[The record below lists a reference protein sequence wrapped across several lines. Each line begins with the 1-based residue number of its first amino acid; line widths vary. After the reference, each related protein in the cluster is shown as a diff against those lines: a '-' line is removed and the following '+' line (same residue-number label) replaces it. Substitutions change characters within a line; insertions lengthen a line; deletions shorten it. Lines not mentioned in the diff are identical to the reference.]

1 MVEGRI
7 RCIKGG
13 RIVLEHGI
21 LSDSV
26 LIFGDTI
33 LSVADE
39 KDFFRRYAAPDME
52 IIDAE
57 GNYVSPGFIDIHTHG
72 AGGRDTMDSR
82 VSELQEIACSVAR
95 SGVTGFLPTTISMGW
110 GHITR
115 ALDSIRT
122 AMTQPPLGAR
132 ILGAHLEGPF
142 INPHYAGAHRKEYV
156 KKPELDRIIHY
167 QDVLRIIT
175 VAPETDPE
183 FSWLRQMKDRT
194 NIVLSMGHTEA
205 DYETAAAAIKAGIS
219 GATHLFNAMPPIH
232 HRRPGPVVAI
242 LNSGIFFELIAD
254 TRHVHPAM
262 FPLLLGAS
270 GRQRMI
276 LVTDAM
282 RAAGMQPGVWELGGR
297 KVIVDEKTAH
307 LEDGT
312 LAGSILQMNQAVRN
326 MLAHTDLAVWEA
338 VNLASLNPARLLGLD
353 QAKGSIRPGKD
364 ADILIFDEQLNIQT
378 VFVEGQQVY

>member
-1 MVEGRI
+1 MVKGRA

-13 RIVLEHGI
+13 RIVLENQI
-21 LSDSV
+21 LLESV
-26 LIFGDTI
+26 LIFEDTI
-33 LSVADE
+33 LSVVDE
-39 KDFFRRYAAPDME
+39 KEFFRHHAAPDME
-52 IIDAE
+52 IIDAK
-57 GNYVSPGFIDIHTHG
+57 GKYVSPGFIDIHTHG
-72 AGGRDTMDSR
+72 AGGRDAMDGR
-82 VSELQEIACSVAR
+82 VSELQELACSVAR

-110 GHITR
+110 GNISR

-142 INPHYAGAHRKEYV
+142 INPRYAGAHRKEYV
-156 KKPELDRIIHY
+156 QKPDLDRVVRY

-175 VAPETDPE
+175 MAPELDPE
-183 FSWLRQMKDRT
+183 SIWIKHMKDQT
-194 NIVLSMGHTEA
+194 QIVLSMGHTEA
-205 DYETAAAAIKAGIS
+205 DYDTAAAAIKAGIS
-219 GATHLFNAMPPIH
+219 SATHLFNAMPTIH

-262 FPLLLGAS
+262 FPLLLGMS

-282 RAAGMQPGVWELGGR
+282 RAAGMQPGAWELGGQ
-297 KVIVDEKTAH
+297 KVIVDEQTAR
-307 LEDGT
+307 LKDGT

-326 MLAHTDLAVWEA
+326 MLDHTDLSMWEA

-353 QAKGSIRPGKD
+353 QTKGSLRPGKN
-364 ADILIFDEQLNIQT
+364 ADILIFDEQLNIQE
-378 VFVEGQQVY
+378 VYVEGQQVY

>member
-1 MVEGRI
+1 
-7 RCIKGG
+7 
-13 RIVLEHGI
+13 
-21 LSDSV
+21 
-26 LIFGDTI
+26 
-33 LSVADE
+33 
-39 KDFFRRYAAPDME
+39 
-52 IIDAE
+52 
-57 GNYVSPGFIDIHTHG
+57 
-72 AGGRDTMDSR
+72 MDGR
-82 VSELQEIACSVAR
+82 VSELQELACSVAR

-110 GHITR
+110 GNISR

-142 INPHYAGAHRKEYV
+142 INPRYAGAHRKEYV
-156 KKPELDRIIHY
+156 QKPDLDRVVRY

-175 VAPETDPE
+175 MAPELDPE
-183 FSWLRQMKDRT
+183 SIWIKHMKDQT
-194 NIVLSMGHTEA
+194 QIVLSMGHTEA
-205 DYETAAAAIKAGIS
+205 DYDTAAAAIKAGIS
-219 GATHLFNAMPPIH
+219 SATHLFNAMPTIH

-262 FPLLLGAS
+262 FPLLLGMS

-282 RAAGMQPGVWELGGR
+282 RAAGMQPGAWELGGQ
-297 KVIVDEKTAH
+297 KVIVDEQTAR
-307 LEDGT
+307 LKDGT

-326 MLAHTDLAVWEA
+326 MLDHTDLSMWEA

-353 QAKGSIRPGKD
+353 QTKGSLRPGKN
-364 ADILIFDEQLNIQT
+364 ADILIFDEQLNIQE
-378 VFVEGQQVY
+378 VYVEGQQVY